1 MAEPQ
6 SARTSFLAFLR
17 EVGKHWSTL
26 MSGGVI
32 TVALG
37 IFERLSGKAIPL
49 WVYGCVLVCFVF
61 LACYLAWRNERQ
73 NHLNDGSKDK
83 RAILI
88 ERLSALVKE
97 AGDVD
102 YGIVSLSTVEGLD
115 KVGRADGHRKRVKKF
130 LAIHYDAKM
139 VERYETEGTGL
150 LEELLAD
157 CYRSE
162 LA

>member
-1 MAEPQ
+1 MADPQ
-6 SARTSFLAFLR
+6 SARTSLWAFLR
-17 EVGKHWSTL
+17 EVGKHWVTL
-26 MSGGVI
+26 MSGGFI

-37 IFERLSGKAIPL
+37 LLERLSGKAVPL
-49 WVYGCVLVCFVF
+49 WVYGCVLVFFVF
-61 LACYLAWRNERQ
+61 LACYLAWRDERQ
-73 NHLNDGSKDK
+73 KHPHDGSKDK
-83 RAILI
+83 RAILA

-102 YGIVSLSTVEGLD
+102 YGIVSLSTIEGLD
-115 KVGRADGHRKRVKKF
+115 KMGHADGHRKRVKKF

-162 LA
+162 VA